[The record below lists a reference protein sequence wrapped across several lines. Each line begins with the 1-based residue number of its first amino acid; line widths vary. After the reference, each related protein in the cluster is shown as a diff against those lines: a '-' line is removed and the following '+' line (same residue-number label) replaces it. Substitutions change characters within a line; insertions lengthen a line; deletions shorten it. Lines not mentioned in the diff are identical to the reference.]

1 MFNIDKGVP
10 LVEKSLGEMKQQNGR
25 KVMEYR
31 YGKAAPGKPVFPFGD
46 MEVGDSIFFPDEPKG
61 SRSNPCASARI
72 HGARHG
78 KKFSGRREGD
88 GVRVWRVE

>member
-1 MFNIDKGVP
+1 MFKIEKGVKQ
-10 LVEKSLGEMKQQNGR
+10 VETNLGDARQANGR
-25 KVMEYR
+25 KAMEYK

-61 SRSNPCASARI
+61 ARSNPCVSAHN

-78 KKFSGRREGD
+78 KKFSGRKEGD
-88 GVRVWRVE
+88 GVRVWRIA